1 MSTADRRYATRTVAK
16 KARPAALTAW
26 GAQSIRREGVNS
38 FPKDIGW
45 IEVVC
50 GSMFSGKTEE
60 LIRRIKRAVYGQQK
74 VQVFKPKLDTRYDE
88 SQVVSHSHNRVVSTP
103 IERAEEVFRHLRTDT
118 QVVGIDEVQ
127 FLGPEIVAVC
137 EALAGRG
144 IRVICA
150 GLDQDYQGKP
160 FEPMPQLLAV
170 AEYVTK
176 ELAICVVCGNPAN
189 RSQRIIS
196 RGERVLVGAAESY
209 EARCRRCHV
218 PEPVEATPPQ
228 TLELF
233 EDS

>member
-1 MSTADRRYATRTVAK
+1 LHS
-16 KARPAALTAW
+16 
-26 GAQSIRREGVNS
+26 SH
-38 FPKDIGW
+38 KDIGW

-60 LIRRIKRAVYGQQK
+60 LIRRVKRAVYGQQR
-74 VQVFKPKLDTRYDE
+74 VQVFKPKMDARYDKQ
-88 SQVVSHSHNRVVSTP
+88 QVVSHSQSKVFSTP
-103 IERAEEVFRHLRTDT
+103 IERAQEIFRHLRPDT

-127 FLGPEIVAVC
+127 FLGAEIVPVC
-137 EALAGRG
+137 EALASRG
-144 IRVICA
+144 LRVICA

-196 RGERVLVGAAESY
+196 GGERVLVGAAEAY
-209 EARCRRCHV
+209 EARCRKCHV

-228 TLELF
+228 TLDLF
-233 EDS
+233 QQ

>member
-1 MSTADRRYATRTVAK
+1 V
-16 KARPAALTAW
+16 
-26 GAQSIRREGVNS
+26 QS
-38 FPKDIGW
+38 FPKNIGW

-60 LIRRIKRAVYGQQK
+60 LIRRVKRAVYGKQR

-88 SQVVSHSHNRVVSTP
+88 TQVVSHSQLRVVSTP
-103 IERAEEVFRHLRTDT
+103 IERPEEIFQHLEPDT

-127 FLGPEIVAVC
+127 FLGVEVVAVC
-137 EALAGRG
+137 EALAARG

-170 AEYVTK
+170 AEYITK

-189 RSQRIIS
+189 RSQRISS
-196 RGERVLVGAAESY
+196 RGERVVVGASESY
-209 EARCRRCHV
+209 EARCRKCHV
-218 PEPVEATPPQ
+218 PVPVEATPPQ

-233 EDS
+233 ED